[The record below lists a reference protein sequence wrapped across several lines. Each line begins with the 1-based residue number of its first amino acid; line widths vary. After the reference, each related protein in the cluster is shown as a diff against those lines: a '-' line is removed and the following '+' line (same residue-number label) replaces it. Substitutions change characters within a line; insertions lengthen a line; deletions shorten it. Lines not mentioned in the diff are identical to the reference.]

1 VHLQHIL
8 CGGALLRVDGEQR
21 LHEVRVRVRVGVRAR
36 AGVGVRVGVGVGA
49 GAGVGVGLRVRVG
62 VSSAC
67 TRFLASCEM
76 LSHQGEGKSYL
87 GRVRG

>member
-1 VHLQHIL
+1 MVPERSFV
-8 CGGALLRVDGEQR
+8 GALPVIQCIFSTSSA
-21 LHEVRVRVRVGVRAR
+21 VAR
-36 AGVGVRVGVGVGA
+36 CFGSM
-49 GAGVGVGLRVRVG
+49 